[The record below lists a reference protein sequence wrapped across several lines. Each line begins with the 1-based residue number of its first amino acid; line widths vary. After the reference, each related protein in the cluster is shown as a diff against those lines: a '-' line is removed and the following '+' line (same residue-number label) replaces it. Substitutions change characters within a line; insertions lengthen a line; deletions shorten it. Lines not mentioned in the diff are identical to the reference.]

1 MRPVARTHTATRTRG
16 RWPPHELKRNRHVFM
31 HIQIPGRGSSVA
43 WREETIRDSG
53 MGDSFN
59 FPPHLRGRSGSAR
72 GELTKSKIT
81 VGACRLAVR
90 SNLSL

>member
-1 MRPVARTHTATRTRG
+1 M
-16 RWPPHELKRNRHVFM
+16 
-31 HIQIPGRGSSVA
+31 A